1 MLSSSKKVL
10 AVGGKPSSNTEG
22 GQTCWVRR
30 SSQGGSRELAHV
42 AVAACS
48 AGAEDSQD
56 LAVAVGAFPDCNL
69 LKGKAEICRRSKQ
82 PAALGAGGR
91 RSMIQPPEGISL

>member
-1 MLSSSKKVL
+1 MEKRHL
-10 AVGGKPSSNTEG
+10 
-22 GQTCWVRR
+22 QTVKGVRR
-30 SSQGGSRELAHV
+30 AGVRVQPKGSCELAHT

-69 LKGKAEICRRSKQ
+69 PKGKAEICCRSKQ
-82 PAALGAGGR
+82 PGALGAGGR
-91 RSMIQPPEGISL
+91 RSLIQPPEGISL